1 MPHIPRQRVKIRAA
15 GSPIERAEKLRGSGR
30 LRNTCESCY
39 LRTRFCNSGSATQSW
54 FGCMYHLIEKGLG
67 WEHNVQFVC
76 LAFQNAMTTQ
86 INGQQSIQCRALHE
100 IIVNEVPQG
109 KQGTEGH

>member
-1 MPHIPRQRVKIRAA
+1 
-15 GSPIERAEKLRGSGR
+15 
-30 LRNTCESCY
+30 
-39 LRTRFCNSGSATQSW
+39 
-54 FGCMYHLIEKGLG
+54 MYRLIEKGLG

-100 IIVNEVPQG
+100 IIINEVPQG
-109 KQGTEGH
+109 KQGKEGHWFVEVYSVQRMHICSRQARLASAAQ

>member
-1 MPHIPRQRVKIRAA
+1 
-15 GSPIERAEKLRGSGR
+15 
-30 LRNTCESCY
+30 
-39 LRTRFCNSGSATQSW
+39 
-54 FGCMYHLIEKGLG
+54 MYHLIEKGLG

-86 INGQQSIQCRALHE
+86 ISGQQSIQCRSLDE

-109 KQGTEGH
+109 KQGKEGHCIVEAYSVQSMHICRRQARLASAAQ